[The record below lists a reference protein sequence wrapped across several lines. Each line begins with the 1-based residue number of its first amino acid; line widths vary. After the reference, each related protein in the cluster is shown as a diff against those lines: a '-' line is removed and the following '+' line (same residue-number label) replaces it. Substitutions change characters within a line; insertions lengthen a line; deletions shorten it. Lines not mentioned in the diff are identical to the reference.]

1 MLVVPEEVVIPE
13 EVKEKAISDV
23 VVADSETVEV
33 AQEDTKNE

>member
-1 MLVVPEEVVIPE
+1 MLVLVVPEEVVIPE
-13 EVKEKAISDV
+13 EPKADV